1 MPINFTQLFKDC
13 WNFIRNQRQFSVT
26 FLLILSLS
34 TLTMTWLR
42 QPKAVEITNDAQNAE
57 ILTQLPTSQGIVL
70 TLMHMLVGVFI
81 TYLGIIS
88 IHQISQQ
95 KFKGIFSAIS
105 LVLPRLLGSLLI
117 NTLISL
123 PIFIGLIYL
132 ATAIL
137 TRMHASVDNIS
148 LIPGL
153 FLTSLGAWIFIR
165 FCLAPINYLIEKQNL
180 KDSLKNTFQ
189 VGKQKV
195 SNLFFYCLINYLFF
209 GLLSLQ
215 IAIFARNELFMLIAL
230 LLISFINLFSMVF
243 TYRFY
248 QLFNQKA

>member
-1 MPINFTQLFKDC
+1 M
-13 WNFIRNQRQFSVT
+13 
-26 FLLILSLS
+26 LI
-34 TLTMTWLR
+34 
-42 QPKAVEITNDAQNAE
+42 
-57 ILTQLPTSQGIVL
+57 
-70 TLMHMLVGVFI
+70 GVFI

-105 LVLPRLLGSLLI
+105 LVLPRLLGSLLL
-117 NTLISL
+117 NTLISI
-123 PIFIGLIYL
+123 PIFIGIIYL
-132 ATAIL
+132 AIAIL
-137 TRMHASVDNIS
+137 SRLHDKIDDIS

-153 FLTSLGAWIFIR
+153 LLTILGSWIFVR
-165 FCLAPINYLIEKQNL
+165 LCLAPISYLTGEYNL
-180 KDSLKNTFQ
+180 KDSVKNNFQ
-189 VGKQKV
+189 AGKQKV
-195 SNLFFYCLINYLFF
+195 SNLFFYCLINYFFF

-215 IAIFARNELFMLIAL
+215 IAAFARNELFMLIAL